1 MRIGQKITLGFAVI
15 LALAATV
22 GTIAAVSMTGVGAKA
37 RSLETKNVPAVTVAT
52 QVERASLLT
61 MFEIRGWTLSDD
73 QGMHDRGMR
82 YLDDVDKALSEATD
96 LAQKE
101 NLPGLAKDA
110 AEAKAKAAEYR
121 ALLIKTV
128 KVQQAQTKALEKR
141 GIAAVSFMTEVNDYI
156 DGQSLALKA
165 DIAAML
171 PVEKLEERRIKMIVS
186 NDIVDLG
193 NSIRIAA
200 FKSEAERNPAIAE
213 AALPKFTE
221 IQHKTEQLLPITRQQ
236 ANIAQLKSILASA
249 ADYRTHLLES
259 IATVK
264 EMTALAKER
273 ALAAEAVLEAAQNAA
288 KLNTEKTQTA
298 AGDASESLA
307 QATGILIGGLIAMAV
322 IGIISAIVI
331 TRGIVSALTR
341 IAGELGACSQQTAS
355 AAGQVANSGQAL
367 AQGTT
372 ENAAS
377 LEETSAS
384 MEEMG
389 SLVRN
394 TSQNTE
400 SASVVA
406 QEAKTA
412 GERGAKAMLD
422 LAAAIAEIKANADQ
436 TAKIIKTID
445 EIAFQTNLLAL
456 NAAVEAARAGDAGK
470 GFAVVAEEVRNL
482 AQRAGQAARTT
493 SELIEKSVKSAEAG
507 VGLSQNVSQV
517 VGDMTGATVKVSSLV
532 GEIASSTREI
542 STGIEQVVKAVR
554 QLDQTTQANAANAEE
569 NGAVGEELSAQA
581 RSLAEL
587 VSNLEA
593 MILANP
599 ANRDIHEP
607 ARHQAAPK
615 QRKTLQAERLPA
627 PKPARSATAGIP
639 FDDDQTALKK
649 F

>member
-1 MRIGQKITLGFAVI
+1 MRIGTKITLGFAVI
-15 LALAATV
+15 LTLAATV

-37 RSLETKNVPAVTVAT
+37 RSLETRNVPAVTVAT

-61 MFEIRGWTLSDD
+61 MYEIRGWTLSDD

-82 YLDDVDKALSEATD
+82 HLDEVDKAITEAIN
-96 LAQKE
+96 LAKKE
-101 NLPGLAKDA
+101 NLPGLADDA
-110 AEAKAKAAEYR
+110 AKAKEKAGEYR
-121 ALLIKTV
+121 SLLEKTI
-128 KVQQAQTKALEKR
+128 KVQSAQSKALQER
-141 GIAAVSFMTEVNDYI
+141 GAAAGIFMKAVNEYI
-156 DGQSLALKA
+156 DGQSSALKS
-165 DIAAML
+165 DIAAL
-171 PVEKLEERRIKMIVS
+171 VPVEKLEERRVKVVVS
-186 NDIVDLG
+186 NEIVDLG
-193 NSIRIAA
+193 NQIRIAA
-200 FKSEAERNPAIAE
+200 FKSEAERDTAIAE
-213 AALPKFTE
+213 AAMPRFTE
-221 IQHKTEQLLPITRQQ
+221 IQKKIELLLPLTRQEV
-236 ANIAQLKSILASA
+236 NIAQLKTIQSSA
-249 ADYRTHLLES
+249 NDYQTHLKES
-259 IATVK
+259 IVTSK

-273 ALAAEAVLEAAQNAA
+273 SVAAEAVLEAAQGAA

-298 AGDASESLA
+298 AGDASDSLA
-307 QATGILIGGLIAMAV
+307 DATRILISGLIAMAV

-331 TRGIVSALTR
+331 TRGIVRALTQ

-355 AAGQVANSGQAL
+355 AASQVANSGQAL

-493 SELIEKSVKSAEAG
+493 SELIEKSVKSAETG

-517 VGDMTGATVKVSSLV
+517 VGDMTGATMKVSTLV

-554 QLDQTTQANAANAEE
+554 QLDQTTQSNAANAEE
-569 NGAVGEELSAQA
+569 NSAVGEELSAQA

-587 VSNLEA
+587 VRSLEA

-599 ANRDIHEP
+599 SSREIHESEHRQTGIKP
-607 ARHQAAPK
+607 
-615 QRKTLQAERLPA
+615 RKTIQVERLPA

-639 FDDDQTALKK
+639 FDDDQVALKK